1 MRSILQSGSSI
12 SAGSSGR
19 RACLIFIFLSGLWGA
34 AIAQTNTAP
43 GRTARAG
50 QNGKV
55 VGTEAAVSGSNEDPA
70 AVERGGKLFM
80 ERCGEC
86 HGNSAKGTDQ
96 GPNLI
101 YSLIVLRDEK
111 GSLIAPILRTGRPEQ
126 GMPRPDLS
134 EPQISDIVA
143 WLYVQTYGADHR
155 NTYAWLD
162 VLTGDA
168 KRGQTYF
175 NTTGKC
181 NTCHSVSGD
190 LAGIGAKYDP
200 FTLQSRWVRP
210 GLGGGGGGRRGVAA
224 PASARAATRVK
235 VTLPSGES
243 FSGALEGIS
252 DFSVSLKDAS
262 GDFHSFNRD
271 GDVPKVEID
280 DPLRTHKTML
290 RQYTAADIHDVT
302 AYLVA
307 LK

>member
-1 MRSILQSGSSI
+1 MRSILQSGSRI
-12 SAGSSGR
+12 SAGSAGR
-19 RACLIFIFLSGLWGA
+19 RACLVFILLGGLWA
-34 AIAQTNTAP
+34 ATAQTNAAP
-43 GRTARAG
+43 GRTARVG
-50 QNGKV
+50 QKGKV
-55 VGTEAAVSGSNEDPA
+55 VATEAAVNASKEDPA
-70 AVERGGKLFM
+70 AVERGGKLFV

-86 HGNSAKGTDQ
+86 HGNSAKGSDQ

-101 YSLIVLRDEK
+101 YSLTVLRDEK
-111 GSLIAPILRTGRPEQ
+111 GLLIAPILRSGRPGQ

-143 WLYVQTYGADHR
+143 WLHVQTYAADHR
-155 NTYAWLD
+155 TTYAWLD
-162 VLTGDA
+162 VVTGDA

-210 GLGGGGGGRRGVAA
+210 GAGGGGAAA
-224 PASARAATRVK
+224 PASARAATTAK

-243 FSGALEGIS
+243 FSGTLEGIS

-262 GDFHSFNRD
+262 GNLHSFDRD
-271 GDVPKVEID
+271 GDVPKVEIN
-280 DPLRTHKTML
+280 DPLRAHKAML
-290 RQYTAADIHDVT
+290 RQYTDADIHDVT

>member
-1 MRSILQSGSSI
+1 VSQK
-12 SAGSSGR
+12 
-19 RACLIFIFLSGLWGA
+19 
-34 AIAQTNTAP
+34 
-43 GRTARAG
+43 
-50 QNGKV
+50 GKV
-55 VGTEAAVSGSNEDPA
+55 VGTDAAVTGSKEDPA
-70 AVERGGKLFM
+70 AVERGGKLFI

-86 HGNSAKGTDQ
+86 HGNSAKGTAQ

-111 GSLIAPILRTGRPEQ
+111 GSLIAPILRSGRPEQ

-134 EPQISDIVA
+134 EPQIFDIVA
-143 WLYVQTYGADHR
+143 WLHVQTYGADHR
-155 NTYAWLD
+155 TTYAWLD
-162 VLTGDA
+162 VVTGDA

-200 FTLQSRWVRP
+200 FTLQSRWIRP
-210 GLGGGGGGRRGVAA
+210 GASGGGGRGGAAA
-224 PASARAATRVK
+224 PASARAATTVK

-243 FSGALEGIS
+243 FSGTLEGIS
-252 DFSVSLKDAS
+252 DFSVSVKDAS
-262 GDFHSFNRD
+262 GDLHSFNRD

-280 DPLRTHKTML
+280 DPLRMHKAML
-290 RQYTAADIHDVT
+290 RQYTDADIHDVT